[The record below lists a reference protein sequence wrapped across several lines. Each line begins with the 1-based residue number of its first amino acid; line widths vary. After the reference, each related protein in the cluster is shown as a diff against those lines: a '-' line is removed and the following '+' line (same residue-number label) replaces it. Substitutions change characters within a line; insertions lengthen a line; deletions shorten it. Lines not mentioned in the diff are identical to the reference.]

1 MRRNIKADIKVF
13 LRNFFDRFENLVP
26 PGFASQ
32 CESFEGNRLL
42 LLLFLLLMVRDLN
55 RKIFT
60 IGTFF
65 RFVKETSEIR
75 GFYCCY

>member
-13 LRNFFDRFENLVP
+13 LRNFFDRFRKP
-26 PGFASQ
+26 GTAPGFTSQ
-32 CESFEGNRLL
+32 PESFEGNRLL

-65 RFVKETSEIR
+65 SFCKGNFRDT
-75 GFYCCY
+75 YY